1 MHIMQ
6 NNQNPDGF
14 KSESGIFKGLF
25 LLLWNKGF
33 ECFLAIFF
41 FFKIVK
47 DFEVGS
53 SNFVGI
59 TKKFA

>member
-41 FFKIVK
+41 FSKSSKILKWAVA
-47 DFEVGS
+47 
-53 SNFVGI
+53 I
-59 TKKFA
+59 L

>member
-41 FFKIVK
+41 SKSSKILKWAVA
-47 DFEVGS
+47 
-53 SNFVGI
+53 I
-59 TKKFA
+59 L

>member
-1 MHIMQ
+1 MQ

-41 FFKIVK
+41 SKSSKILKWAVAILLA
-47 DFEVGS
+47 S
-53 SNFVGI
+53 P
-59 TKKFA
+59 KKFA